1 MRRIVLILVLV
12 GVVGLAGFILLR
24 PKGGARS
31 AKKADVGDSTATG
44 KSTMAA
50 TTVKKTGGKVTGKV
64 APKTSADRKV
74 EAKRIRDEE
83 RKRKRELRRAE
94 SARRKALRYA
104 RSRRGKRRTG
114 RNKGD
119 FYVLKAIVAMGDG
132 SYALIDNRRVQVGDV
147 LMGRRIVS
155 IMPDRIEVE
164 AFGKR
169 STVRV
174 GEALVPPTFS
184 ARSQK

>member
-12 GVVGLAGFILLR
+12 AVVALAGFILLR
-24 PKGGARS
+24 KKGAAPS
-31 AKKADVGDSTATG
+31 AKKAESGDTTAAG
-44 KSTMAA
+44 KSAPA

-64 APKTSADRKV
+64 APKSTADRKA
-74 EAKRIRDEE
+74 EAKRIRDAE

-94 SARRKALRYA
+94 SERRKALRFA
-104 RSRRGKRRTG
+104 RSRRGKRRTS
-114 RNKGD
+114 RSKGQ
-119 FYVLKAIVAMGDG
+119 FYVLKAIVALGDG

-147 LMGRRIVS
+147 LMGRRIVA

-174 GEALVPPTFS
+174 GEGLLPPTFD
-184 ARSQK
+184 ARSQR